1 MPNHTRRTNRS
12 HRRAQSARNATR
24 EATAAAAAAADAAFD
39 QTDEFASDTADAASR
54 TADATANI
62 TQRVAEQGREVI
74 WLGMRAAAGM
84 NERMAG
90 VGYGSSHRV
99 LQQAER
105 MMEIY
110 GHASEATAA
119 RLQTLFASYL
129 EIGRGMQQMQRTWFG
144 ILDRAVTDTVR
155 RPQELLRANS
165 LVEAAT
171 IQRDLFIEAVERTVE
186 ANAAL
191 LQVAE
196 RMARDGMGHLQAGER
211 SPRHR

>member
-12 HRRAQSARNATR
+12 HRRAQAARNATR
-24 EATAAAAAAADAAFD
+24 EATAAAGTTADAAFD
-39 QTDEFASDTADAASR
+39 QADEFVNDTADAASR
-54 TADATANI
+54 AADATADI
-62 TQRVAEQGREVI
+62 TQRVADQGREVI

-84 NERMAG
+84 NERLAD

-119 RLQTLFASYL
+119 SLQTLFASCL
-129 EIGRGMQQMQRTWFG
+129 AIGRGMQQVQRTWFG
-144 ILDRAVTDTVR
+144 LLDRAVNDTVR
-155 RPQELLRANS
+155 RPQQLLRSNS

-171 IQRDLFIEAVERTVE
+171 IQRDLYVEAVERTVE
-186 ANAAL
+186 ANIAL
-191 LQVAE
+191 LHAAE
-196 RMARDGMGHLQAGER
+196 RTARDALGELQAGER

>member
-12 HRRAQSARNATR
+12 HRRAQAARNATR
-24 EATAAAAAAADAAFD
+24 DATATAGTTADAAFD
-39 QTDEFASDTADAASR
+39 QADEFANDTADTASR
-54 TADATANI
+54 TADAVVDI
-62 TQRVAEQGREVI
+62 TQRVADQGREVM
-74 WLGMRAAAGM
+74 WRGMRAAAGM
-84 NERMAG
+84 NERLAG

-105 MMEIY
+105 MMETY

-119 RLQTLFASYL
+119 SLQTLFASCL
-129 EIGRGMQQMQRTWFG
+129 AIGRGMQQMQRTWFG
-144 ILDRAVTDTVR
+144 LLDRTVNDTIR
-155 RPQELLRANS
+155 RPQELLRTNS

-171 IQRDLFIEAVERTVE
+171 IQRDLYVEAVERTVE

-196 RMARDGMGHLQAGER
+196 RMARDAMGELQAGER
-211 SPRHR
+211 NPRHR